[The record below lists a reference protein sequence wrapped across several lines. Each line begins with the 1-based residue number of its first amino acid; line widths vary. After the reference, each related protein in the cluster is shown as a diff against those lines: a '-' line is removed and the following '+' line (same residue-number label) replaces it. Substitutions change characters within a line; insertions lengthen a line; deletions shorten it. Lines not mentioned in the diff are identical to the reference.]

1 MARVFVTNHKTVSTE
16 GLIPN
21 YFCFALPRLVIG
33 SENSRH
39 FLYPSVSKLK
49 PIATWSPAFSRAWGR
64 LCVFH
69 LSSYWHF
76 PFVQVV
82 AVITLSLV
90 LRHYSEIGSKQNN
103 GIPDDFWHAIEK
115 NWQAL
120 CLSSLSATSKQEGE
134 TFKTWYALLETDG
147 SLKRF
152 KDALT
157 SLASVMRWIKLA
169 HEVKWT

>member
-33 SENSRH
+33 SENSSH
-39 FLYPSVSKLK
+39 FLYQSFSKLK
-49 PIATWSPAFSRAWGR
+49 PIATGSPAFSRAWGR
-64 LCVFH
+64 LRVFR

-90 LRHYSEIGSKQNN
+90 LRHFIEIHSNQNN
-103 GIPDDFWHAIEK
+103 GIPDNFWHAIEK

-120 CLSSLSATSKQEGE
+120 CLSSLFQLPPNRRAKPSRLGMHSWKQTQVWRGSKMLWHHWLQSWGE
-134 TFKTWYALLETDG
+134 
-147 SLKRF
+147 
-152 KDALT
+152 
-157 SLASVMRWIKLA
+157 
-169 HEVKWT
+169 